1 MPRRSQP
8 RKASSF
14 NATGA
19 SSSSGTSSTA
29 STAATTATAILRGA
43 STPFCLLL
51 KLLFPIVTDST
62 SRAIFKNILVSACRL
77 YQNKEGKLTLYGL
90 VRALQLAMRISSSRS
105 GLSRLMELVD
115 IGEANM
121 DEELASKIFVWAAGP
136 RSRTKPAKRADK
148 RYDERR
154 ADLLQD
160 FVTFGEFDIDEFAQF
175 LLGERYLRVV
185 RQRAK
190 NHCGNNSEAQ
200 MAYEKQDIPTP
211 SELHEAITTIRG
223 LDFGAMV
230 APSMAAGALPVPEPV
245 TTRSM
250 ATGALPVPE
259 PVATPS
265 MAAGA
270 LPVPVP
276 VATRSMAAGALPV
289 PVPMATRSM
298 AARPMP
304 VPEPVATR
312 SMATGA
318 LPVPEPVATRSMA
331 AGALPVPVP
340 VANPQWMPMLSP
352 SPPTSPPPPLLIEI
366 GIEASRPCHQGEY
379 LTESLWVDENQG
391 HGELDEESLAADD
404 DMALFPQLISTT
416 PKRRREL
423 LDCYYPG
430 KFRTK
435 KLQPG

>member
-1 MPRRSQP
+1 
-8 RKASSF
+8 
-14 NATGA
+14 
-19 SSSSGTSSTA
+19 
-29 STAATTATAILRGA
+29 
-43 STPFCLLL
+43 
-51 KLLFPIVTDST
+51 
-62 SRAIFKNILVSACRL
+62 
-77 YQNKEGKLTLYGL
+77 
-90 VRALQLAMRISSSRS
+90 MRISSSRS

-175 LLGERYLRVV
+175 LLGERYLRVM

-245 TTRSM
+245 ATPSM
-250 ATGALPVPE
+250 ATGALPVPV
-259 PVATPS
+259 PMATPS

-270 LPVPVP
+270 LPVPVPVATRSMAAGALPVPEP

-312 SMATGA
+312 SMAAGA
-318 LPVPEPVATRSMA
+318 LPVPVPMATRSMVARPIPVPEPVATRSMA
-331 AGALPVPVP
+331 AGVLPVPVP

-379 LTESLWVDENQG
+379 LTESLRVDENQG

-423 LDCYYPG
+423 AATEDYQP
-430 KFRTK
+430 RQRR
-435 KLQPG
+435 KLNANGGEADTSS